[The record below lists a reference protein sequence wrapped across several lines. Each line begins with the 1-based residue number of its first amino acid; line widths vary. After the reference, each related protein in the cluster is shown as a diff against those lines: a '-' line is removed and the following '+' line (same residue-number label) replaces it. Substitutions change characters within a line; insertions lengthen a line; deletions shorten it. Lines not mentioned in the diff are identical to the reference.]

1 MRIRNDKYE
10 NLQRQ
15 KLKAAILGSPAQ
27 KKNSFYVLRQSIR
40 RKDNVPMEQFTSLSV
55 DFLAISRQVVRA

>member
-27 KKNSFYVLRQSIR
+27 KYQQYAVNKLACLAEGLNALYSFGFWDKSPR
-40 RKDNVPMEQFTSLSV
+40 
-55 DFLAISRQVVRA
+55 